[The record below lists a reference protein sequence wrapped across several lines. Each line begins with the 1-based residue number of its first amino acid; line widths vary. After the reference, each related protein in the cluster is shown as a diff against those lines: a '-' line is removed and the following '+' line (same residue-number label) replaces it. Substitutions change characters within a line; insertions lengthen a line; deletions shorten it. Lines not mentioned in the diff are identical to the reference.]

1 MVASPV
7 REARVPQGRREGKV
21 DMIVLSLWRPRRC
34 IALCYIR
41 FVKVAIYS
49 RDALKTLRGL
59 PPNVADRI
67 RGKIDQ
73 YVANPASQAN
83 NVKALQGEKGYLRL
97 RVGDWRI
104 IFREDGS
111 VALIVR
117 VAARGSA
124 FD

>member
-1 MVASPV
+1 M
-7 REARVPQGRREGKV
+7 PQGRREGKV
-21 DMIVLSLWRPRRC
+21 GIVVGSLWRPRRR

-41 FVKVAIYS
+41 FVKVTIYS

-59 PPNVADRI
+59 PTNVADRI
-67 RGKIDQ
+67 RGKVEQ
-73 YVANPASQAN
+73 YVADPASQSN

-97 RVGDWRI
+97 RVGDWRV

-111 VALIVR
+111 VVLIVR

-124 FD
+124 YD